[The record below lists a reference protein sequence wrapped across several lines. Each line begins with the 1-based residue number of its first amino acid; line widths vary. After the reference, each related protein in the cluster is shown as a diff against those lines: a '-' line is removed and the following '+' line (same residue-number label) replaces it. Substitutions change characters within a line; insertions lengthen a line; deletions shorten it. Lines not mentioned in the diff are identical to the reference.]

1 MSGLRAGCGDAAMLV
16 PLAVVTMSAM
26 SETPSYTTVP
36 GSQIGVLM
44 GSASDWPTMQKCSET
59 LTALGITHEC
69 NALSAHRHPGLV
81 EQYCTT
87 AEERGLK
94 ALICAA
100 GGAAHLAGV
109 AAALTHL
116 PVLAC
121 PMKAWSLEGL
131 DSLLSMVQMP
141 KGIPVATFAIGSPGA
156 INAGLFAAEILALSD
171 QNVRERLLA
180 YRERQSAQIP
190 ELPSD

>member
-1 MSGLRAGCGDAAMLV
+1 MRRMAESKL
-16 PLAVVTMSAM
+16 
-26 SETPSYTTVP
+26 YTTVE
-36 GSQIGVLM
+36 GAKVGVLM

-59 LTALGITHEC
+59 LTKLGIVHEC
-69 NALSAHRHPGLV
+69 NALSAHRNPDRV
-81 EQYCTT
+81 EHYCRT

-94 ALICAA
+94 AIICAA

-109 AAALTHL
+109 AAAITHL

-131 DSLLSMVQMP
+131 DSLLSMAQMP

-156 INAGLFAAEILALSD
+156 INAALFVAAMLATTDST
-171 QNVRERLLA
+171 VRERLLEFRRA
-180 YRERQSAQIP
+180 QSADVQP
-190 ELPSD
+190 LPVG